1 MIDETSVSQVPR
13 RKVLDVLLKVTLLAW
28 LGSVL
33 YPIISYLRPLPQQG
47 PTGPV
52 VLTRVQVEKVERE
65 KFAIVPVGA
74 RRVLVLE
81 DDDGELHALDA
92 RCTHEGCTV
101 RYVPGE
107 ALISCA
113 CHNASFDLTGRVL
126 AGPPPRPL
134 AQHSVTRDAEGGI
147 VVAVSSA

>member
-1 MIDETSVSQVPR
+1 MPR
-13 RKVLDVLLKVTLLAW
+13 RRVLDVLLKLTLLGW

-33 YPIISYLRPLPQQG
+33 YPVISYLRPLPRQG

-52 VLTRVQVEKVERE
+52 GLTRAEVAKIERE
-65 KFAIVPVGA
+65 KFAIVPVGT

-81 DDDGELHALDA
+81 DAEGELHALDA

-101 RYVPGE
+101 RYLPGE

-113 CHNASFDLTGRVL
+113 CHNARFDLTGRVL

-134 AQHSVTRDAEGGI
+134 PRHSAQRDADGGI
-147 VVAVSSA
+147 VVAVATA

>member
-1 MIDETSVSQVPR
+1 
-13 RKVLDVLLKVTLLAW
+13 LKITTIGW
-28 LGSVL
+28 MGSVL
-33 YPIISYLRPLPQQG
+33 YPVINYLRPLPRQG

-52 VLTRVQVEKVERE
+52 GLTRAEVQKVERE
-65 KFAIVPVGA
+65 KFAIVPVGT

-81 DDDGELHALDA
+81 DSDGELHALDA

-107 ALISCA
+107 ALIACA
-113 CHNASFDLTGRVL
+113 CHNARFDLTGRVL

-134 AQHSVTRDAEGGI
+134 PMHFVQRDAEGGI
-147 VVAVSSA
+147 VVAVAST

>member
-1 MIDETSVSQVPR
+1 MTDSTPVPQIPR
-13 RKVLDVLLKVTLLAW
+13 RKFLDFFLKLTLLGW

-33 YPIISYLRPLPQQG
+33 YPVISYLRPLPQQG
-47 PTGPV
+47 RTGPV
-52 VLTRVQVEKVERE
+52 GLTRAEVAKIEQE
-65 KFAIVPVGA
+65 KFAIVPVGT

-81 DDDGELHALDA
+81 DANGDLHALDA

-101 RYVPGE
+101 RYLPGE

-113 CHNASFDLTGRVL
+113 CHNARFDLSGRVL

-134 AQHSVTRDAEGGI
+134 PKHDVQRDADGGI

>member
-1 MIDETSVSQVPR
+1 MIDDTSVPQVPR
-13 RKVLDVLLKVTLLAW
+13 RKVLDVLLKVTLLGW

-52 VLTRVQVEKVERE
+52 GLTRVQVEKVERE
-65 KFAIVPVGA
+65 KFAIVPVGT

-81 DDDGELHALDA
+81 DGDGELHALDA

-113 CHNASFDLTGRVL
+113 CHNARFDLTGRVL

-134 AQHSVTRDAEGGI
+134 AKHSVMRDAEGGI

>member
-1 MIDETSVSQVPR
+1 M
-13 RKVLDVLLKVTLLAW
+13 TLLGW

-33 YPIISYLRPLPQQG
+33 YPIISYLKPLPQQG

-52 VLTRVQVEKVERE
+52 GLTRVQVEKVERE
-65 KFAIVPVGA
+65 KFAIVPVGT

-81 DDDGELHALDA
+81 DGDGELHALDA

-113 CHNASFDLTGRVL
+113 CHNARFDLTGRVL

-134 AQHSVTRDAEGGI
+134 AKHRVMRDAEGGI

>member
-1 MIDETSVSQVPR
+1 MIDDTSVPQVPR
-13 RKVLDVLLKVTLLAW
+13 RKVLDVLLKVTLLGW

-52 VLTRVQVEKVERE
+52 GLTRVQVEKVERE
-65 KFAIVPVGA
+65 KFAIVPVGS

-81 DDDGELHALDA
+81 DGDGELHALDA

-113 CHNASFDLTGRVL
+113 CHNARFDLTGRVL

-134 AQHSVTRDAEGGI
+134 AKHSVMRDGEGGI
-147 VVAVSSA
+147 VVVVRSA

>member
-1 MIDETSVSQVPR
+1 MIDDTSVPQVPR
-13 RKVLDVLLKVTLLAW
+13 RKVLDVLLKVTLLGW
-28 LGSVL
+28 LASVL

-52 VLTRVQVEKVERE
+52 GLTRVQVEKVERE
-65 KFAIVPVGA
+65 KFAIVPVGS

-81 DDDGELHALDA
+81 DGDGELHALDA

-113 CHNASFDLTGRVL
+113 CHNARFDLTGRVL

-134 AQHSVTRDAEGGI
+134 AKHSVMRDGEGGI
-147 VVAVSSA
+147 VVVVRSA